1 MALPAPEAGGEA
13 QIMNA
18 RSLHPSA
25 RNDEY
30 ADCCSAKAIVRV
42 VMPPRRSRP
51 RSTDLLLCGHHYRVS
66 RQALAAASAVA
77 RGLPGTP
84 SDIAAWLQLDR
95 QTCPV
100 TAN

>member
-1 MALPAPEAGGEA
+1 
-13 QIMNA
+13 MNA
-18 RSLHPSA
+18 RFLHLSA
-25 RNDEY
+25 RSHEY
-30 ADCCSAKAIVRV
+30 ADCCSAQAIVRV
-42 VMPPRRSRP
+42 VMPPGQSRTRP
-51 RSTDLLLCGHHYRVS
+51 ADLLLCGHHYRVS

-95 QTCPV
+95 PTCPA